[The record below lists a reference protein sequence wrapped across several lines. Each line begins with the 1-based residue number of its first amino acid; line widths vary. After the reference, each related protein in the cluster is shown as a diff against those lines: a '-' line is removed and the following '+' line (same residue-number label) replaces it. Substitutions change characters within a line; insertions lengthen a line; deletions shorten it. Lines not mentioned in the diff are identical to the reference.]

1 MIIRWGLEISV
12 EQPTN
17 QEEADRIF
25 QEIDISLADEH
36 IFQDG
41 ELSFEEGM
49 KVYKAYERLVK
60 QIVSKTKFKIR
71 NTKHF
76 TMNHLLVS
84 EQRAIGFDE
93 ICEEKINEARI

>member
-1 MIIRWGLEISV
+1 
-12 EQPTN
+12 
-17 QEEADRIF
+17 
-25 QEIDISLADEH
+25 
-36 IFQDG
+36 
-41 ELSFEEGM
+41 M